1 MDNYGHFSAITE
13 KFLIDSFLKLQRNF
27 LWLAITLL
35 SKDKFEKIIF
45 PKNIFSLIVNY
56 P

>member
-1 MDNYGHFSAITE
+1 MDNYGHFSAIAK
-13 KFLIDSFLKLQRNF
+13 KFLIDSFLKLQSNF

-35 SKDKFEKIIF
+35 AKDKFEEIIF
-45 PKNIFSLIVNY
+45 PKNISSSIVNC